1 MLNCN
6 KLKHKPTFVYMKFLN
21 LKKLLR
27 YMPYFF
33 LPLLFLVPFFLAIM
47 ISCWILLSKYSCF
60 FVNIASV
67 SLSRWMAS
75 WGDGLD
81 RDLCLD
87 LELDPELE
95 LELEL
100 GLELDELEEL
110 PLNIFEILLIF
121 IDFNSSSNVHSMIN
135 IKSIGDLKGKWQ
147 FLTGYFSDSIQNT
160 YRTTPLLPE
169 TLHLCACKLL
179 YAVVFATP
187 TVRLT
192 ITQNGRFVSKGLEQI
207 LSVMYEN
214 FFYSSS
220 LCIFQIIIRAIP

>member
-1 MLNCN
+1 M
-6 KLKHKPTFVYMKFLN
+6 H
-21 LKKLLR
+21 
-27 YMPYFF
+27 YFF

-95 LELEL
+95 L

-135 IKSIGDLKGKWQ
+135 IKQIRDLKGKWQ
-147 FLTGYFSDSIQNT
+147 FLTGYFKDSIQNT

-192 ITQNGRFVSKGLEQI
+192 ITQNGLEQI
-207 LSVMYEN
+207 LSVMYEH
-214 FFYSSS
+214 FFYSS
-220 LCIFQIIIRAIP
+220 